1 MVEEAAAAPAAGTAE
16 PGAAD
21 ASAGAGAAGQ
31 EGAPAVDLTDYRLKV
46 GNGSHRHTYECDIKI
61 FRQEK
66 LKCVI

>member
-46 GNGSHRHTYECDIKI
+46 GMGPTDI
-61 FRQEK
+61 RMN
-66 LKCVI
+66 VISKFLDRNS